1 MINPVHNTIYDGA
14 VDCDCFL
21 ASVLPL
27 RPELNMSV
35 WHELLREEDQV
46 GEGWK
51 ECARCHKPFIP
62 CSNRQQYCS
71 ACGATVSRASNR
83 ERQRRFRENRKA
95 AVSVTL

>member
-1 MINPVHNTIYDGA
+1 MISSAHKTIHDGV
-14 VDCDCFL
+14 VDCDYFL

-27 RPELNMSV
+27 RPEQNTSV

-62 CSNRQQYCS
+62 GSNYQQYCS
-71 ACGATVSRASNR
+71 ACGAAVSRVSNR
-83 ERQRRFRENRKA
+83 ERQRRFRKKRNA
-95 AVSVTL
+95 AVNVTL